1 MTWLGPLDCM
11 GLRALAR
18 VYTYRRGIRTEKK
31 DGSMFFHSG
40 SGSVAMMCGTSVSL
54 MPLAS

>member
-1 MTWLGPLDCM
+1 M